1 MTSDGALAVEP
12 DDLAV
17 DRASAALEMSLSAG
31 RPERAPPT
39 EADRFAGTAAVAT
52 RTPAVHRHHQRIRRS
67 PKRPTG
73 PTSNMP
79 GDDRA
84 PVHANGHD
92 EPVEAWSE
100 PLITV
105 RAAAGACGVTPTAV
119 RGWLADGRIG
129 DPPWTVEQLESV
141 RDRPSSRARGA
152 KAAHGTVVRYAE
164 GCSCDRCRTAEM
176 IGRGTGNERRQTP
189 VSLSRLASSFSPSYS
204 LATFHAVLRDLGIT
218 ANLVWGRARRDP
230 DWAADFDAVLLAT
243 RREELE
249 HGTNA
254 AYVQGCV
261 RPDCRAHQLRRMAK
275 GKLNNC
281 GC

>member
-1 MTSDGALAVEP
+1 
-12 DDLAV
+12 
-17 DRASAALEMSLSAG
+17 MSLSAG

-39 EADRFAGTAAVAT
+39 EADRFAGTPAVAT

-84 PVHANGHD
+84 PVQANGHD

-164 GCSCDRCRTAEM
+164 GCSCDRCRTAE
-176 IGRGTGNERRQTP
+176 N
-189 VSLSRLASSFSPSYS
+189 
-204 LATFHAVLRDLGIT
+204 
-218 ANLVWGRARRDP
+218 
-230 DWAADFDAVLLAT
+230 DWARDRERAKAGTRLPESTRQQLLAQLLAGHVSCCLEGFRHNRQPCLGQGAPRPRLGGRLRCGPAGNPS
-243 RREELE
+243 RRTGAW
-249 HGTNA
+249 H
-254 AYVQGCV
+254 QCRV
-261 RPDCRAHQLRRMAK
+261 RPGLCTPRLSCASTASN
-275 GKLNNC
+275 G
-281 GC
+281 

>member
-1 MTSDGALAVEP
+1 V
-12 DDLAV
+12 DL
-17 DRASAALEMSLSAG
+17 ASAALEMSLSAG
-31 RPERAPPT
+31 RAERAPPT
-39 EADRFAGTAAVAT
+39 EADWFAGTPAVAS
-52 RTPAVHRHHQRIRRS
+52 RRPAVHRHHQR
-67 PKRPTG
+67 
-73 PTSNMP
+73 MP

-119 RGWLADGRIG
+119 PGWLADGRIG
-129 DPPWTVEQLESV
+129 DPPWTVEQVESV

-152 KAAHGTVVRYAE
+152 NAAHGIVVRYEE
-164 GCSCDRCRTAEM
+164 GCSCDRCRTAENDWA
-176 IGRGTGNERRQTP
+176 RDRERAKADTRLPESTRQQ
-189 VSLSRLASSFSPSYS
+189 LLAQL
-204 LATFHAVLRDLGIT
+204 LAGHSFHAVLRDLGIT

-230 DWAADFDAVLLAT
+230 DWAADLDAVLLAT
-243 RREELE
+243 RQEELE

-261 RPDCRAHQLRRMAK
+261 CPDCRAHQLRRMAK

>member
-1 MTSDGALAVEP
+1 VSVTDPAVG
-12 DDLAV
+12 
-17 DRASAALEMSLSAG
+17 LEVR
-31 RPERAPPT
+31 RPRTAPWC
-39 EADRFAGTAAVAT
+39 DMRKAVAAT
-52 RTPAVHRHHQRIRRS
+52 GAAQR
-67 PKRPTG
+67 K
-73 PTSNMP
+73 
-79 GDDRA
+79 
-84 PVHANGHD
+84 
-92 EPVEAWSE
+92 
-100 PLITV
+100 
-105 RAAAGACGVTPTAV
+105 
-119 RGWLADGRIG
+119 
-129 DPPWTVEQLESV
+129 
-141 RDRPSSRARGA
+141 
-152 KAAHGTVVRYAE
+152 
-164 GCSCDRCRTAEM
+164 M
-176 IGRGTGNERRQTP
+176 IGRGTGNERRQAP